1 MRCSLLLRASAV
13 ALVMIFA
20 SGCAHAHPG
29 QPLRVQSL
37 AGLPRPSSSRVLVLV
52 MENAESVDV
61 LGNPAAP
68 FLNSLVGAYGLATQ
82 SYAITHPSLPN
93 YLALTSG
100 STDGISS
107 DCTDCHVHA
116 QNIVDQLEGA
126 RMSWKAYLEEAPS

>member
-1 MRCSLLLRASAV
+1 
-13 ALVMIFA
+13 MIIA

-29 QPLRVQSL
+29 QLLRVQPL

-52 MENAESVDV
+52 MENAESTDV

-68 FLNSLVGAYGLATQ
+68 FLNSLLGAYGLATQ

-100 STDGISS
+100 STDG
-107 DCTDCHVHA
+107 
-116 QNIVDQLEGA
+116 A
-126 RMSWKAYLEEAPS
+126 RLT